1 MEYQIIMDSCGELTE
16 EMKSLGIVSSVPL
29 TLQVGDTEVT
39 DDATFNQAEF
49 LKLVAST
56 DACPRS
62 ACPSPELYKQSF
74 DVNAK
79 RIYIVTLSANLS
91 GSYNSAC
98 LAKSLAAGKEATKQI
113 HIFNSCS
120 ASVGQTLIARKV
132 IECEELGKT
141 FEETV
146 DIVEKYIDSMNTVF
160 VLEDLSF
167 LQRNGRLTGLK
178 YIAASL
184 LHILPILAAT
194 PEGTIYQLGQAR
206 GVKKAMAELL
216 DNVLKFAKVSKP
228 SRFYISYCNSFDRA
242 EFLRD
247 KIREKY
253 PNVEIQLL
261 DMRGVSTMYAG
272 DRGIIVAF

>member
-16 EMKSLGIVSSVPL
+16 EMKSLGIVASAPL

-39 DDATFNQAEF
+39 DDASFNQAEF

-74 DVNAK
+74 DANAK

-98 LAKSLAAGKEATKQI
+98 LAKSLAAGNAATKQI

-146 DIVEKYIDSMNTVF
+146 EIVEKYIDDMNTVF

-216 DNVLKFAKVSKP
+216 DNVLKFAEISKP
-228 SRFYISYCNSFDRA
+228 SRFYISYCNSLDRA

-247 KIREKY
+247 KISEKY
-253 PNVEIQLL
+253 PAAEIKLL

>member
-1 MEYQIIMDSCGELTE
+1 MEYQILMDSCGEVTD
-16 EMKSLGIVSSVPL
+16 EMKSLGVISSIPL
-29 TLQVGDTEVT
+29 TLQVGDVEIT
-39 DDATFNQAEF
+39 DDETFNQAKFVE
-49 LKLVAST
+49 LVAST

-62 ACPSPELYKQSF
+62 ACPSPELYKSAF
-74 DVNAK
+74 RADTK
-79 RIYIVTLSANLS
+79 RIYIITLSANLS
-91 GSYNSAC
+91 GSYNSAA
-98 LAKSLAAGKEATKQI
+98 LAKTLAAGKDATEQI

-132 IECEELGKT
+132 IECEELGKS
-141 FEETV
+141 FDETV
-146 DIVEKYIDSMNTVF
+146 EIVEKYIDDMNTVF

-216 DNVLKFAKVSKP
+216 DNILKFAEASKP
-228 SRFYISYCNSFDRA
+228 TRFYISYCNSLDRA

-247 KIREKY
+247 KISEKY
-253 PNVEIQLL
+253 PSAEIKLL

-272 DRGIIVAF
+272 NRGIIVAF

>member
-16 EMKSLGIVSSVPL
+16 EMKNLGIVSSVPL
-29 TLQVGDTEVT
+29 TLQVGDTEVI
-39 DDATFNQAEF
+39 DDAAFNQADF

-74 DVNAK
+74 DTNAK

-91 GSYNSAC
+91 GSYNSAV
-98 LAKSLAAGKEATKQI
+98 LAKTLAAGKDTTAQI

-132 IECEELGKT
+132 IECEELGMSFEKT
-141 FEETV
+141 IETV
-146 DIVEKYIDSMNTVF
+146 AKYIDKMNTVF

-194 PEGTIYQLGQAR
+194 PEGTICQLSQAR

-216 DNVLKFAKVSKP
+216 DNVLKFAEAAKP
-228 SRFYISYCNSFDRA
+228 SRFYISYCNSLDRA
-242 EFLRD
+242 KFLRD
-247 KIREKY
+247 KISEKS
-253 PNVEIQLL
+253 PAAEIKLL

>member
-1 MEYQIIMDSCGELTE
+1 MEYQIVMDSCGELTE
-16 EMKSLGIVSSVPL
+16 EMKQLGIVYSVPL
-29 TLQVGDTEVT
+29 TLQVGDTEIT
-39 DDATFNQAEF
+39 DDATFNQSKFIE
-49 LKLVAST
+49 LVAST

-62 ACPSPELYKQSF
+62 ACPSPELYKETF
-74 DVNAK
+74 RTDAK
-79 RIYIVTLSANLS
+79 RIYIITLSGNLS

-98 LAKSLAAGKEATKQI
+98 LAKSLTAGKDATAHI
-113 HIFNSCS
+113 HVFNSRS
-120 ASVGQTLIARKV
+120 ASVGQSLIARKV
-132 IECEELGKT
+132 IECEALGKS

-146 DIVEKYIDSMNTVF
+146 TIVEKYIDDMNTVF

-206 GVKKAMAELL
+206 GVKKAMSELL
-216 DNVLKFAKVSKP
+216 DNVLKFAKESKP
-228 SRFYISYCNSFDRA
+228 SRFYISYCNSLDRA

-247 KIREKY
+247 KIKEAY
-253 PNVEIQLL
+253 PNTEIELL

-272 DRGIIVAF
+272 NRGIIVAF

>member
-16 EMKSLGIVSSVPL
+16 EMKKLGIVSSVPL

-39 DDATFNQAEF
+39 DDASFNQAEF

-74 DVNAK
+74 SADAK

-91 GSYNSAC
+91 GSYNSAS
-98 LAKSLAAGKEATKQI
+98 LAKSLAAGKEATEQI

-146 DIVEKYIDSMNTVF
+146 EIVEKYIDDMNTVF

-178 YIAASL
+178 YLAASL

-194 PEGTIYQLGQAR
+194 PEGTIYQLDQAR

-216 DNVLKFAKVSKP
+216 ENVLKFAEVSKP

-253 PNVEIQLL
+253 PNVEIELL

>member
-16 EMKSLGIVSSVPL
+16 EMKNLGIVSSVPL
-29 TLQVGDTEVT
+29 TLQVGDTEVI
-39 DDATFNQAEF
+39 DDAAFNQADF

-74 DVNAK
+74 DTNAK
-79 RIYIVTLSANLS
+79 RIYIITLSANLS
-91 GSYNSAC
+91 GSYNSAV
-98 LAKSLAAGKEATKQI
+98 LAKTLAAGKDTTEQI

-132 IECEELGKT
+132 IECEELGMSFEKT
-141 FEETV
+141 IETV
-146 DIVEKYIDSMNTVF
+146 AKYIDKMNTVF

-194 PEGTIYQLGQAR
+194 PEGTICQLSQAR

-216 DNVLKFAKVSKP
+216 DNVLKFAEAAKP
-228 SRFYISYCNSFDRA
+228 SRFYISYCNSLDRA

-247 KIREKY
+247 KISEKY
-253 PNVEIQLL
+253 PAAEIKLL

>member
-1 MEYQIIMDSCGELTE
+1 MDYQIVMDSCGELTE
-16 EMKSLGIVSSVPL
+16 EMKKLGVIASVPL
-29 TLQVGDTEVT
+29 TLQVGDTHVT
-39 DDATFNQAEF
+39 DDAAFNQGEF
-49 LKLVAST
+49 LRLVAST

-74 DVNAK
+74 DTDAK
-79 RIYIVTLSANLS
+79 RIYIITLSANLS

-98 LAKSLAAGKEATKQI
+98 LAKTLAAGKDATEQI

-120 ASVGQTLIARKV
+120 ASVGQSLIARKV
-132 IECEELGKT
+132 IECEELGKS

-146 DIVEKYIDSMNTVF
+146 KIVEKYIDDMNTVF

-206 GVKKAMAELL
+206 GVKKAMNELL
-216 DNVLKFAKVSKP
+216 DNVLKFAAVSKP
-228 SRFYISYCNSFDRA
+228 SRVYISYCNSLDRA

-247 KIREKY
+247 KISAEL
-253 PNVEIQLL
+253 PSVEIELL

>member
-16 EMKSLGIVSSVPL
+16 EMKKLGVVFSVPL

-39 DDATFNQAEF
+39 DDATFNQSEF

-62 ACPSPELYKQSF
+62 ACPSPELYKQTF
-74 DVNAK
+74 NINAK
-79 RIYIVTLSANLS
+79 RIYVITLSANLS
-91 GSYNSAC
+91 GSYNSAS
-98 LAKSLAAGKEATKQI
+98 LAKSLAAGKNTTDQI
-113 HIFNSCS
+113 QIFNSRS
-120 ASVGQTLIARKV
+120 ASIGQTLIARKI
-132 IECEELGKT
+132 IECEELGMA
-141 FEETV
+141 FDETV
-146 DIVEKYIDSMNTVF
+146 STVEKYIDSLNTVF

-194 PEGTIYQLGQAR
+194 PEGTIYQLNQAR

-216 DNVLKFAKVSKP
+216 NSVLKFARHSNP

-247 KIREKY
+247 NIKAAY
-253 PNVEIQLL
+253 PNAEIELL

-272 DRGIIVAF
+272 DHGIIVAF

>member
-16 EMKSLGIVSSVPL
+16 EMKRLGIVSSVPL

-39 DDATFNQAEF
+39 DDTTFNQAEF

-74 DVNAK
+74 NVNAK
-79 RIYIVTLSANLS
+79 RIYVVTLSANLS

-98 LAKSLAAGKEATKQI
+98 LAKSLAAGNEATKQI

-132 IECEELGKT
+132 MECEELGKS

-146 DIVEKYIDSMNTVF
+146 EIVEKYIDSMNTVF

-216 DNVLKFAKVSKP
+216 DNVLKFAEVSKP

>member
-1 MEYQIIMDSCGELTE
+1 MEYQILMDSCGEVTD
-16 EMKSLGIVSSVPL
+16 EMKSLGVISSIPL
-29 TLQVGDTEVT
+29 TLQVGDTEIT
-39 DDATFNQAEF
+39 DDETFNQTKFIE
-49 LKLVAST
+49 LVAST

-62 ACPSPELYKQSF
+62 ACPSPELYKNAFSA
-74 DVNAK
+74 DAK
-79 RIYIVTLSANLS
+79 RIYIITLSANLS
-91 GSYNSAC
+91 GSYNSAV
-98 LAKSLAAGKEATKQI
+98 LAKSLAAGKDATEQI

-132 IECEELGKT
+132 IECEELGKS

-146 DIVEKYIDSMNTVF
+146 EIVEKYIDDMNTVF

-206 GVKKAMAELL
+206 GAKKAMAELL
-216 DNVLKFAKVSKP
+216 DNVLKFAEASKP
-228 SRFYISYCNSFDRA
+228 TRFYISYCNSLDRA

-247 KIREKY
+247 KISEKY
-253 PNVEIQLL
+253 PSAEIKLL

-272 DRGIIVAF
+272 NRGIIVAF